1 MHDLQI
7 QHSNAL
13 SAIATWGAFHL
24 VVCSD
29 SQLCGPIASFT
40 RENFRRCIFLENATC
55 EKKLLVLD
63 SLIAFGR
70 IRNSQ
75 VCCKSGCGD
84 CLQTLQSRNT
94 INILS
99 VGIPDESVRQLQDKV
114 LTRTDTET
122 QFILVSLFREE
133 TGGIIRPSDEYG
145 PMQLQHSR
153 HRQSGIHLAT
163 LERTGFSFCEM
174 MHLSLRDHED
184 WEAIL
189 P

>member
-7 QHSNAL
+7 QHLNAL

-24 VVCSD
+24 FVYSD
-29 SQLCGPIASFT
+29 SQLCGPIASFS
-40 RENFRRCIFLENATC
+40 RENFRRCVFLENETC
-55 EKKLLVLD
+55 EKTLLVLD
-63 SLIAFGR
+63 SLLAFGH
-70 IRNSQ
+70 IRSAR

-133 TGGIIRPSDEYG
+133 SGGI
-145 PMQLQHSR
+145 SR
-153 HRQSGIHLAT
+153 HRDYRLRLPENNTVTAPSGCVI
-163 LERTGFSFCEM
+163 GMSS
-174 MHLSLRDHED
+174 LS
-184 WEAIL
+184 AA
-189 P
+189 